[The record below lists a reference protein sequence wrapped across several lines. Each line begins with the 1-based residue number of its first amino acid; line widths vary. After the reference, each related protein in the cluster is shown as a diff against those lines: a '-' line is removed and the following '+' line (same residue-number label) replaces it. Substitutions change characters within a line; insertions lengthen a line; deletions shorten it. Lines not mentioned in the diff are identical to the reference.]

1 MSKRNIA
8 AFGIY
13 ADQASA
19 AEAMDSFVRFGFR
32 NEDIAILQQHNAGS
46 KDFGHVRHTKAP
58 ATAAAGATFGALVGG
73 VLGWLAGVGTFG
85 VVPWLA
91 SFLAAN
97 PAGTT
102 LSGMGAGSV
111 LGLVIGALV
120 GLAIPVYEA
129 KRYDGRIRNGAVL
142 FSAHCDNSDWMK
154 RAEDMFR
161 ETGAKGIGI
170 RAEARADFGSGR
182 KPLPRSTNAGIV
194 DYQLATSPTPPSAR
208 RDSNQEESSS
218 LDESLRTARRFSS
231 DL

>member
-19 AEAMDSFVRFGFR
+19 AEAMESFVRIGFR

-58 ATAAAGATFGALVGG
+58 AIAAAGAAFGVLVGG
-73 VLGWLAGVGTFG
+73 VLGWLVSVGTFG

-91 SFLAAN
+91 PFLAAQ
-97 PAGTT
+97 PAGTV

-111 LGLVIGALV
+111 LGLLIGAMA

-129 KRYDGRIRNGAVL
+129 KRFDGRIRNGAVL
-142 FSAHCDNSDWMK
+142 LSAHCDNDDWMK
-154 RAEDMFR
+154 RAEDMLR

-182 KPLPRSTNAGIV
+182 KPSPRARTAGIA
-194 DYQLATSPTPPSAR
+194 DYQLATGATPSSVR
-208 RDSNQEESSS
+208 RDLAPDESSS
-218 LDESLRTARRFSS
+218 LDESLPTARRFSS